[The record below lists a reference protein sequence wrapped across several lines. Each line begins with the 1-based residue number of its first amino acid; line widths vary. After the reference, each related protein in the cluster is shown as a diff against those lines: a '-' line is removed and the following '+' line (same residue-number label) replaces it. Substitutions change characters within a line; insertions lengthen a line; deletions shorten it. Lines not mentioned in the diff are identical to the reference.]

1 MESTVFAE
9 LLKGSEKVRTHTP
22 GEGDCEEVIAA
33 SGSGEEVVK
42 GENLWEILETEWTLF
57 ET

>member
-22 GEGDCEEVIAA
+22 GEGDSGRNATAAA

-42 GENLWEILETEWTLF
+42 GENLWEILETE
-57 ET
+57 

>member
-22 GEGDCEEVIAA
+22 EEGDCGR
-33 SGSGEEVVK
+33 SLQPPSSGEEVK
-42 GENLWEILETEWTLF
+42 GEFVGDSGDSEFI
-57 ET
+57 